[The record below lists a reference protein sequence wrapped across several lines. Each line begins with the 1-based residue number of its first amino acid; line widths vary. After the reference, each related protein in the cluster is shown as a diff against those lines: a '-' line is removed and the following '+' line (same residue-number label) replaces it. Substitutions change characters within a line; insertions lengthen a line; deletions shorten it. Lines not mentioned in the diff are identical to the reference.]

1 MPNSSISSRAEQD
14 DYHFVLKRNMRKDI
28 EFGCMN
34 EKLIRTDTLG
44 NNLKLELYDASRK
57 IAGGRWLVSLVA
69 KIDIPINDSIL
80 PIDGEPDTDIIEI
93 RKALGE
99 SVCFKLT
106 RNRNFIAA
114 TQKEAT
120 LQDLIESFLSISS
133 SYLSHKDFPKKF
145 IAKEYKKHLKMKS
158 WYTDPGT

>member
-1 MPNSSISSRAEQD
+1 MNAE
-14 DYHFVLKRNMRKDI
+14 
-28 EFGCMN
+28 
-34 EKLIRTDTLG
+34 LIRTDALK
-44 NNLKLELYDASRK
+44 NNLILKLYDCSRK

-106 RNRNFIAA
+106 RNRNFIAE

-120 LQDLIESFLSISS
+120 LQNLIGSFLSASS
-133 SYLSHKDFPKKF
+133 SYLSNKDFPKKF

-158 WYTDPGT
+158 WYTDPETADRQ

>member
-1 MPNSSISSRAEQD
+1 MN
-14 DYHFVLKRNMRKDI
+14 KDI

-34 EKLIRTDTLG
+34 EELIRTVSLG
-44 NNLKLELYDASRK
+44 NNLKLELYDNSKK
-57 IAGGRWLVSLVA
+57 IAGGRWSVSLVA

-106 RNRNFIAA
+106 RNRNFIAE

-120 LQDLIESFLSISS
+120 LQDLIGSFLSTSS
-133 SYLSHKDFPKKF
+133 SYLSNKDFPKKF
-145 IAKEYKKHLKMKS
+145 IAKEYKKHLKMKA
-158 WYTDPGT
+158 WCTDPETANRQ